1 MLGEQLEP
9 VLPRLAALQ
18 RAGVVSVE
26 KVQIVERAMHKLTR
40 PGLHPD
46 AVETAEQLLT
56 QYAPSWALLGCAAT
70 PSAWLML
77 PTRTAPNPLTTTSSG
92 GIWS

>member
-18 RAGVVSVE
+18 RTGVVTAE
-26 KVQIVERAMHKLTR
+26 KVQIVERAMHKLSR

-46 AVETAEQLLT
+46 DVDTAEQLLT
-56 QYAPSWALLGCAAT
+56 DYAPVLGPVELRRYALQVVTAADPDGPGT
-70 PSAWLML
+70 P
-77 PTRTAPNPLTTTSSG
+77 
-92 GIWS
+92 